1 MTSVE
6 IPINGVEVNSEM
18 DWSSNQLNKFIGQIA
33 ANVHEV
39 ENECPV
45 VGLAGCHLTENSKIA
60 GTSSW
65 PSWISRFTGSFVGHS
80 PSEMLCP
87 PAVTIRIKS
96 FTSIQMFHTH
106 TPPGGVKN
114 WGPDCEVKM
123 RMTGRWKWDENEDG
137 MKIT

>member
-60 GTSSW
+60 GTSLSV
-65 PSWISRFTGSFVGHS
+65 PSDILGSYEELRWMEPHMSS
-80 PSEMLCP
+80 PSPCCDN
-87 PAVTIRIKS
+87 T
-96 FTSIQMFHTH
+96 
-106 TPPGGVKN
+106 
-114 WGPDCEVKM
+114 D
-123 RMTGRWKWDENEDG
+123 
-137 MKIT
+137 